1 MKRIN
6 HIRISLVKGD
16 ITEIECDA
24 IVNAANNRL
33 WMGGGVAGAIKRKGG
48 QSIEREAVAKGPIKI
63 GEAIHTGAGAL
74 KAKYVIHAAV
84 MGDDRRTDAAKIYEA
99 TKSALLL
106 AEQLAAQSIAF
117 PALGTGVGGFPY
129 KESARAMLKAIE
141 ELAPSLRNIQEISF
155 VLWGEEAFNAFKE
168 VMEECKGDSSP
179 SSC

>member
-6 HIRISLVKGD
+6 HLEIKLLEGD

-48 QSIEREAVAKGPIKI
+48 ASIEREAVAKGPIKI
-63 GEAIHTGAGAL
+63 GEAIHTSAGAL

-84 MGDDRRTDAAKIYEA
+84 MGDDRRTDAEKIYQA
-99 TKSALLL
+99 TKSSLLL
-106 AEQLAAQSIAF
+106 AEQLGVRTIAF

-129 KESARAMLKAIE
+129 KESAKAMLRAME
-141 ELAPSLRNIQEISF
+141 ELAPSLKNLQEIIF
-155 VLWGEEAFNAFKE
+155 VLWGKEAFDSFKE
-168 VMEECKGDSSP
+168 VIEG
-179 SSC
+179 